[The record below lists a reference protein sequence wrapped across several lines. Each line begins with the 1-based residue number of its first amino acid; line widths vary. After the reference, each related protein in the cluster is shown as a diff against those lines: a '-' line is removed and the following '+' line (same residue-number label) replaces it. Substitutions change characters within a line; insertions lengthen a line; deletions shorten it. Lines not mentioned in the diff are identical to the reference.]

1 MPILIFV
8 LGYLPLYLAEKQNV
22 TTVLTQNAPLILE
35 NLMRFGMISLF
46 IIALMSVIILP
57 PLPRKFKHGLISKY
71 ARFSLMFLQW
81 LIFPITMI
89 LLGSVPAIDAQ
100 TRLMLGKYLG
110 FWVTEKK

>member
-1 MPILIFV
+1 M
-8 LGYLPLYLAEKQNV
+8 GYLPLYLAEKQNV
-22 TTVLTQNAPLILE
+22 TNVLTQNAPLILE

-46 IIALMSVIILP
+46 IIATMSVIILP
-57 PLPRKFKHGLISKY
+57 PMPKKYKENILSKY
-71 ARFSLMFLQW
+71 FRPALMFLQW

-110 FWVTEKK
+110 FWVTEKNK